1 MEALIQSHKFVRN
14 HIRINVAHDDEI
26 VYYNKKPYLKKGIY
40 SNTLRTGDL
49 FSLVKSIYPNVN
61 EICLNR
67 DVQCRPH
74 KDKTNVTESHII
86 FWRFFRWRFMLRRRH
101 ALRRKKQMVRIRWQ
115 TNPLERAPHWN
126 EIFFNSVCSKS
137 SQKSCC
143 LIVLRTFIKCDSAV
157 VFSR

>member
-14 HIRINVAHDDEI
+14 HIRINVATDDEI

-49 FSLVKSIYPNVN
+49 FSLVKSIHPNVN

-86 FWRFFRWRFMLRRRH
+86 FFEILPV
-101 ALRRKKQMVRIRWQ
+101 ALYASKTARASMKK
-115 TNPLERAPHWN
+115 TNGTNSTANKPIGTSLTLEQN
-126 EIFFNSVCSKS
+126 I
-137 SQKSCC
+137 
-143 LIVLRTFIKCDSAV
+143 L
-157 VFSR
+157 

>member
-1 MEALIQSHKFVRN
+1 MEALIQSHKFVKN
-14 HIRINVAHDDEI
+14 HIRINVATDDEI

-67 DVQCRPH
+67 DVQCSPH

-86 FWRFFRWRFMLRRRH
+86 LWRLFRWRIML
-101 ALRRKKQMVRIRWQ
+101 
-115 TNPLERAPHWN
+115 
-126 EIFFNSVCSKS
+126 
-137 SQKSCC
+137 
-143 LIVLRTFIKCDSAV
+143 
-157 VFSR
+157 